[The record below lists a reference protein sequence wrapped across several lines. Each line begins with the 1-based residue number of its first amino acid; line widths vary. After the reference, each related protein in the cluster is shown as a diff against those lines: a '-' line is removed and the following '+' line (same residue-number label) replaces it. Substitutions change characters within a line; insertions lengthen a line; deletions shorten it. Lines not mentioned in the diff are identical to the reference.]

1 MTAMTDAEKL
11 TMVKSMLGIT
21 DTSMDALLTTYLTA
35 SQREILTWRY
45 SYGEIPNSVPVEYEM
60 TQIHAVVAG
69 FSQRGAENQTGHSE
83 NGISRQFSY
92 SDMIQYIRSNVIPLC
107 KVL

>member
-1 MTAMTDAEKL
+1 MSPMTNAEKL
-11 TMVKSMLGIT
+11 EMVKSMLGIT
-21 DTSMDALLTTYLTA
+21 DANSDSLITTYLTA
-35 SQREILTWRY
+35 SEREILTWRY
-45 SYGEIPNSVPVEYEM
+45 SFTEIPDEIPVEYEM

-69 FSQRGAENQTGHSE
+69 FGLRGSENQTGHSE
-83 NGISRQFSY
+83 NGISRQYSY

>member
-1 MTAMTDAEKL
+1 MTAMSDAEKL
-11 TMVKSMLGIT
+11 TMIKSMLGIT

-45 SYGEIPNSVPVEYEM
+45 SYGEIPNWVPVEYEM

>member
-1 MTAMTDAEKL
+1 MTAMSDAEKL
-11 TMVKSMLGIT
+11 TMIKSMLGIT